1 MVITFPVSNRKK
13 EMLLSLIKRHT
24 KKGSLY
30 YTDDHTAY
38 TTLSLL
44 DKHNSIA
51 HKNGKY
57 VREDTLT
64 LMELKVS
71 GVIQR
76 CGCIIIGA
84 YLKIIFISI

>member
-13 EMLLSLIKRHT
+13 ETLLPLIKRHT
-24 KKGSLY
+24 KKGSYIIQMIILL
-30 YTDDHTAY
+30 TQQ
-38 TTLSLL
+38 SLL
-44 DKHNSIA
+44 GKHNSIA
-51 HKNGKY
+51 HKNEEY

-71 GVIQR
+71 GVMQR